1 MAPFKKIL
9 PLVLFLF
16 IALGILYPNPY
27 GNNPD
32 IVLDES
38 YFLTSA
44 LSAIEK
50 HTLPGWE
57 FSVSGA
63 YYGGVQAYIDTL
75 AVAPAIAV
83 VFALSGFSLTATKI
97 WVALNTGELL
107 HILRLVSGVL
117 ALAGLL
123 ACFFYFRR
131 KNIPRELALTL
142 ALFLF
147 LVLSNVF
154 FKSGSL
160 FLKRGFGR
168 LQFILIDA
176 ERFNHRVKHN
186 RKTSCFIF

>member
-1 MAPFKKIL
+1 MTLFKKIL

-16 IALGILYPNPY
+16 IAFGILYPNPY

-107 HILRLVSGVL
+107 HILRLLSGGP
-117 ALAGLL
+117 ALAGPF

-131 KNIPRELALTL
+131 KKTPRELALTL
-142 ALFLF
+142 ALFL
-147 LVLSNVF
+147 
-154 FKSGSL
+154 
-160 FLKRGFGR
+160 
-168 LQFILIDA
+168 
-176 ERFNHRVKHN
+176 
-186 RKTSCFIF
+186 